1 MLKDAQLQAEKR
13 AYYQL
18 LRKLL
23 SDELEG
29 ELVDYTYL
37 VAGPPAM
44 VEGVTG
50 QLSAAGV
57 PEERVLP
64 DRFSGY

>member
-1 MLKDAQLQAEKR
+1 VLTMTQDDGWEGESRYISAE
-13 AYYQL
+13 
-18 LRKLL
+18 LL

-29 ELVDYTYL
+29 ELADYTYL

-57 PEERVLP
+57 PEEQVLP